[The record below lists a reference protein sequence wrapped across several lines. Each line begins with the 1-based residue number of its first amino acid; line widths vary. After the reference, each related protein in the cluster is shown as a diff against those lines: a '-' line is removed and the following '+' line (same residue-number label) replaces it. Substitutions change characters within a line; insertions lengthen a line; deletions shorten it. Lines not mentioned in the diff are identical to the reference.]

1 MVDIL
6 GRSGELKEVEEFIE
20 SMFVK
25 FNELVWLVLFS
36 VCRMYYDVDRV
47 EKVVVVI
54 FQLDLKLSVVYVLLF
69 NIYVFVGR
77 WLNVLKLRIKMKQKG
92 IMKKCGSS
100 WVVFKGKKYEFFLG
114 D

>member
-54 FQLDLKLSVVYVLLF
+54 F
-69 NIYVFVGR
+69 
-77 WLNVLKLRIKMKQKG
+77 
-92 IMKKCGSS
+92 
-100 WVVFKGKKYEFFLG
+100 
-114 D
+114 